1 MSGSKRTGSEG
12 DWSGA
17 KPVSVTRRNVL
28 NQALALTAVTLVPA
42 AISGTVRAQDATGGI
57 ATAAVSAQRGP
68 KPGTWLVL
76 LGTRA
81 GPGIDLTRGQ
91 TGSAVVVDG
100 RPYLIDCGYGTLR
113 QLVASN
119 VGYLQVS
126 TIFFTHLHDDHTG
139 DVPALMTF
147 QWTNGK
153 TTATDAYGPYG
164 TSRLIAACV
173 AVIHDNAE
181 IRTADEGR
189 AVDVDAQFHG
199 HDIAAANTPVPV
211 FKDDKVT
218 VTAIEN
224 THYPAR
230 SKARMPHRSIAL
242 RLDTKDRS
250 IVFAGDTAYSAN
262 VANLARGAD
271 VLVCE
276 VADARV
282 LAQMEERAKAAA
294 AAGNPNNVFRH
305 VAETHASPADVA
317 RMASEANV
325 KMVVL
330 NHQLAG
336 PKVGGLAYPVS
347 DFINGVRQGFAGEVV
362 VGEDLMVL

>member
-1 MSGSKRTGSEG
+1 MSRGNEIRNEG
-12 DWSGA
+12 GLPDA
-17 KPVSVTRRNVL
+17 PQAVTRRTLMNT
-28 NQALALTAVTLVPA
+28 ALALTAGTLVPA
-42 AISGTVRAQDATGGI
+42 LLSRTAGAQDAGGGI
-57 ATAAVSAQRGP
+57 ATAALPAQRGP

-81 GPGIDLTRGQ
+81 GPGIDITRSQ

-126 TIFFTHLHDDHTG
+126 TVFFTHLHDDHTG
-139 DVPALMTF
+139 DVPALLSF

-153 TTATDAYGPYG
+153 TTHTDAYGPYG
-164 TSRLIAACV
+164 TARLIAASV
-173 AVIHDNAE
+173 AVIRSNVE

-189 AVDVDAQFHG
+189 TIDADAQFHG
-199 HDIAAANTPVPV
+199 HDVGASDAPVQI
-211 FKDDKVT
+211 FKDDRIT

-224 THYPAR
+224 THFPAR

-242 RLDTKDRS
+242 RVDAKDRS
-250 IVFAGDTAYSAN
+250 IVFAGDTAYTAN
-262 VANLARGAD
+262 MAKLARDAD
-271 VLVCE
+271 VFVCE
-276 VADARV
+276 IADASV
-282 LAQMEERAKAAA
+282 LAQMQERSKAEA
-294 AAGNPNNVFRH
+294 AAGNPNNIFRH

-317 RMASEANV
+317 RMATEANV

-336 PKVGGLAYPVS
+336 ASIGNLAYPVTA
-347 DFINGVRQGFAGEVV
+347 FIQGVRQGYSGEVV
-362 VGEDLMVL
+362 VGQDLMVL

>member
-1 MSGSKRTGSEG
+1 MSGSKTRFEG
-12 DWSGA
+12 GLPA
-17 KPVSVTRRNVL
+17 AATRPVTRRNVL
-28 NQALALTAVTLVPA
+28 NKALALTAVALVPA
-42 AISGTVRAQDATGGI
+42 ALSGAARAQDAGGGI
-57 ATAAVSAQRGP
+57 ATAAVPAQRGP

-100 RPYLIDCGYGTLR
+100 RPYLVDCGYGTLR

-139 DVPALMTF
+139 DVPALLSF

-164 TSRLIAACV
+164 TSRLISASV
-173 AVIHDNAE
+173 AVIHSNVE

-189 AVDVDAQFHG
+189 TVDVDAQFHG
-199 HDIAAANTPVPV
+199 HDVSAGDATVQV
-211 FKDDKVT
+211 FKDDRVT

-224 THYPAR
+224 THFPAR
-230 SKARMPHRSIAL
+230 SKAKMMHRSLAL
-242 RLDTKDRS
+242 RVDTKDRS

-262 VANLARGAD
+262 IAKLARGAD
-271 VLVCE
+271 LFVCE
-276 VADARV
+276 IADAAM
-282 LAQMEERAKAAA
+282 LAQMEERSKAAA

-305 VAETHASPADVA
+305 VAETHSSPMDVA

-336 PKVGGLAYPVS
+336 PSVGNLAYPVS
-347 DFINGVRQGFAGEVV
+347 AFIQGVRQGYSGEVI
-362 VGEDLMVL
+362 VGQDLMVL